1 MYKHHDEN
9 FFSHAQTPTK
19 IRTAEQIA
27 ATLIEKAGT

>member
-1 MYKHHDEN
+1 MRI
-9 FFSHAQTPTK
+9 FSVMRKRQQK